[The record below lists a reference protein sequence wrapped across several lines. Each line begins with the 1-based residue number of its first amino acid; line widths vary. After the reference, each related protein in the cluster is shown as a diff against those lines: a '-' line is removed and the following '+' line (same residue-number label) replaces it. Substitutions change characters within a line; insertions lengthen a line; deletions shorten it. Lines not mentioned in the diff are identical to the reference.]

1 MEEKKPKKKR
11 KKKSAAEGDGT
22 QEKEH
27 KKSWQEM
34 YATVED
40 IKAFLGGRLYL
51 RHNVITRR
59 VECRLPSNY
68 ETDGTDWQPIS
79 DRVVNSLWV
88 ELSKEKPVRAQD
100 IYRVLESDFV
110 EEYHPFRYYLDHLP
124 PWDGDDYIIEL
135 SVSVTIRGGVEKQML
150 FYEYL
155 TKWLTAN
162 QVGRA
167 MTDLGFERVRSHGV
181 RGYIVVPY
189 SAEEMEA
196 RKRMLAYD
204 ARPESEAGNDAN
216 DEFDEIF

>member
-1 MEEKKPKKKR
+1 MK
-11 KKKSAAEGDGT
+11 
-22 QEKEH
+22 KEH
-27 KKSWQEM
+27 KQRSAQRDASHAKNWRET
-34 YATVED
+34 YASVED

-79 DRVVNSLWV
+79 DRVVNSLWA

-110 EEYHPFRYYLDHLP
+110 EEYHPFRYYLEHLP

-155 TKWLTAN
+155 KKWI
-162 QVGRA
+162 VA
-167 MTDLGFERVRSHGV
+167 MVAGWLDET
-181 RGYIVVPY
+181 VVNHVMPIL
-189 SAEEMEA
+189 SGKTLLAQ
-196 RKRMLAYD
+196 RMLKSNHGRRGISSD
-204 ARPESEAGNDAN
+204 GSCHRRCRCSRL
-216 DEFDEIF
+216 